1 MCEMTGKT
9 LVVCLQYQGD
19 EQKDTDIPTYLEG
32 KLFCT
37 TFGKFVWILLQPF
50 FYALRP
56 LLVYP
61 KSPSSLELINV
72 VIQIAF
78 DYLVYYYFG
87 KLARNQSI
95 IQLTSDM
102 FCRTSRF
109 VGIPDLRLPDGNG
122 TAPGRRPFRQRTLH
136 VQKGSRNLQLLWTI
150 KFHNFQ
156 CGLP

>member
-1 MCEMTGKT
+1 MEWKK
-9 LVVCLQYQGD
+9 LIVRFQYQGD

-61 KSPSSLELINV
+61 KSLSSLELINV
-72 VIQIAF
+72 VIQFAF

-87 KLARNQSI
+87 KLGRKQMI
-95 IQLTSDM
+95 RLTSDI
-102 FCRTSRF
+102 S
-109 VGIPDLRLPDGNG
+109 
-122 TAPGRRPFRQRTLH
+122 
-136 VQKGSRNLQLLWTI
+136 
-150 KFHNFQ
+150 
-156 CGLP
+156 

>member
-1 MCEMTGKT
+1 MT
-9 LVVCLQYQGD
+9 VRFQYQGD

-61 KSPSSLELINV
+61 KSLSSLELINV
-72 VIQIAF
+72 IIQIAF

-87 KLARNQSI
+87 KLARNQMI
-95 IQLTSDM
+95 RLTTDM
-102 FCRTSRF
+102 FRRSSRF
-109 VGIPDLRLPDGNG
+109 VGILDLRFPDGNG
-122 TAPGRRPFRQRTLH
+122 TAPGRRPFCQRALH
-136 VQKGSRNLQLLWTI
+136 VQKRLRNL
-150 KFHNFQ
+150 
-156 CGLP
+156 